1 MYYELIFVSYSDYTS
16 VIYWKIIL
24 WQVFPIMVDCF
35 SGIGQGII
43 SRIQRRIQNP
53 VKRIRWIFLR
63 KYLAIFR
70 HYLLLRKA
78 SSKMF
83 DRVLSILLEYA
94 HFVYIIMCIGVSPPP
109 PPFPPPP
116 KKTKNKSFTPLI
128 LAKPPLKSANC
139 PNPPFLGNPRFWFF
153 VNISPK
159 NRIFQSALEILK
171 FFILKPLPPP

>member
-1 MYYELIFVSYSDYTS
+1 MYYELMFVSYSDYTS

-35 SGIGQGII
+35 SGIGQCII

-53 VKRIRWIFLR
+53 VKRIRWIFLG

-109 PPFPPPP
+109 PPP
-116 KKTKNKSFTPLI
+116 KKKQKQKALPHLFLPS
-128 LAKPPLKSANC
+128 PP
-139 PNPPFLGNPRFWFF
+139 
-153 VNISPK
+153 
-159 NRIFQSALEILK
+159 
-171 FFILKPLPPP
+171 

>member
-109 PPFPPPP
+109 PPPSPP
-116 KKTKNKSFTPLI
+116 KKNKNKKQKLYPTYSCQ
-128 LAKPPLKSANC
+128 APP
-139 PNPPFLGNPRFWFF
+139 
-153 VNISPK
+153 
-159 NRIFQSALEILK
+159 
-171 FFILKPLPPP
+171 